1 VTGSTAEHFVRD
13 NEKVYALAK
22 NFFAIHDA
30 LNDPD
35 KSFREIGL
43 IIVCD
48 AAFSAK
54 LLKVVNSP
62 FYGFDRKIETLDH
75 AIALVG
81 TEPLADLLFATAVIK
96 SFRGVPEEFF
106 NEDMFWRHSVACG
119 VLAKHL
125 ARLHR
130 REAPGRYYLMGVL
143 HDLGR
148 LLLCVREPTLMSA
161 LLRLQRS
168 GGQDLAFLER
178 EQLGFDHAEIGA
190 ALLGLWGLSPL
201 HVESTRWHHQPE
213 SAGVY
218 RDDALILAVADAL
231 TGDLGFCTD
240 SERGDRP
247 YPEDALQRL
256 GVEEG
261 LPARLKTQ
269 TEQEFTALMELVL

>member
-1 VTGSTAEHFVRD
+1 MNSSTAEHFVRD

-43 IIVCD
+43 IVGCD

-62 FYGFDRKIETLDH
+62 FYGFERTIETLDH
-75 AIALVG
+75 AISLIG
-81 TEPLADLLFATAVIK
+81 TEPLADLLFATAVIRN
-96 SFRGVPEEFF
+96 FRGIPHEFF
-106 NEDMFWRHSVACG
+106 SEDMFWRHSVACG
-119 VLAKHL
+119 ILAKHL
-125 ARLHR
+125 ARLNR
-130 REAPGRYYLMGVL
+130 REAPGRYYLVGVL

-148 LLLCVREPTLMSA
+148 VLLCVREPTLMSA
-161 LLRLQRS
+161 LLRLQKS

-190 ALLGLWGLSPL
+190 ALLSLWGLSPL
-201 HVESTRWHHQPE
+201 HVESTRWHHRPE
-213 SAGVY
+213 EADSY
-218 RDDALILAVADAL
+218 QEDAFILAVADAL
-231 TGDLGFCTD
+231 THELGFSTD
-240 SERGDRP
+240 NERGDRP
-247 YPEDALQRL
+247 YPEDGLKRL

-261 LPARLKTQ
+261 MRTKLKTQ
-269 TEQEFTALMELVL
+269 TENELTALMELVL